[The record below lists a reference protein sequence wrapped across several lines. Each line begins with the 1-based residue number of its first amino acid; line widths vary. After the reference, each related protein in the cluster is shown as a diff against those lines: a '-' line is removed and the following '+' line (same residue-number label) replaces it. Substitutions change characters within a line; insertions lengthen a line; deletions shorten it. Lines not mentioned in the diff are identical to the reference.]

1 MRTLVKG
8 LAVLAAIVWSL
19 VAWGSYALI
28 GWVGG
33 FAAQN
38 ADAFTGHPE
47 TVVFLSWAA
56 SVLTSVGL
64 AGVVVAWLFGLALI
78 LVAPAV
84 IGRFAR
90 RMR

>member
-1 MRTLVKG
+1 MRTLAKG
-8 LAVLAAIVWSL
+8 LAVLAAILWSL

-33 FAAQN
+33 FAAVN

-47 TVVFLSWAA
+47 LATWVSWAA

-64 AGVVVAWLFGLALI
+64 AGVVVAWLVGLAL
-78 LVAPAV
+78 LLLAPALV
-84 IGRFAR
+84 GRLAR
-90 RMR
+90 RIR

>member
-1 MRTLVKG
+1 MRALAKG
-8 LAVLAAIVWSL
+8 IAVLAAIAWSL

-47 TVVFLSWAA
+47 TVVFISWAA
-56 SVLTSVGL
+56 SVLTSIGL
-64 AGVVVAWLFGLALI
+64 AGVVVAWLAGLAII
-78 LVAPAV
+78 LLAPAV
-84 IGRFAR
+84 VGRLAR

>member
-1 MRTLVKG
+1 MRTLAKG
-8 LAVLAAIVWSL
+8 IAVVAAVVWSL

-28 GWVGG
+28 GWVGQ

-38 ADAFTGHPE
+38 ADMVTGHPE

-64 AGVVVAWLFGLALI
+64 AGVVVAWLVGLGLI
-78 LVAPAV
+78 LLAPAAV
-84 IGRFAR
+84 GALTR

>member
-1 MRTLVKG
+1 MKTLAKG
-8 LAVLAAIVWSL
+8 LAVLVAILWSL

-28 GWVGG
+28 GRVGG

-38 ADAFTGHPE
+38 ADAFTEHPE
-47 TVVFLSWAA
+47 AVVWLSWAA

-64 AGVVVAWLFGLALI
+64 AGVVVAWLAGLALL
-78 LVAPAV
+78 LVAPALV
-84 IGRFAR
+84 GRLAR

>member
-1 MRTLVKG
+1 MRALAKG
-8 LAVLAAIVWSL
+8 LAVLAALLWSV

-33 FAAQN
+33 FAAHN

-47 TVVFLSWAA
+47 AVVWLSWAA

-64 AGVVVAWLFGLALI
+64 AGVVVAWLAGLAL
-78 LVAPAV
+78 LLLAPALV
-84 IGRFAR
+84 GRLAR
-90 RMR
+90 RIR